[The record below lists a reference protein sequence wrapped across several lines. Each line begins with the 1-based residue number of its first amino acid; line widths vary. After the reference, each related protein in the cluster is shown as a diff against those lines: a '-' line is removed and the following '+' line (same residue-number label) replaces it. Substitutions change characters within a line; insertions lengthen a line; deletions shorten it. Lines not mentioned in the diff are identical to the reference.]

1 MSQDARVL
9 RRALRLEAVLE
20 ATGESRSGWYDG
32 IKKGIYPAPT
42 KVNPDGR
49 NAIWWDDEIAE
60 VQARAIARRAAEFAK
75 ASERKAEA
83 A

>member
-1 MSQDARVL
+1 MSQDTKV

-20 ATGESRSGWYDG
+20 ATGESKSGWYEG

-42 KVNPDGR
+42 KVNPNGR

-60 VQARAIARRAAEFAK
+60 VQARAISRRAAEVAK
-75 ASERKAEA
+75 ASERQAQA